1 MRRLGF
7 VLLYLLWPIAV
18 SKAAWSEDNTE
29 SLQILDLTEP
39 EYQSLA
45 LDGYRWLNRLIV
57 VFSDSP
63 NDPRFSE
70 QTELLLLRPGELLER
85 DIIVLTDTDPSA
97 DSHLRRQLRPRGF
110 VVLVIGKDGGVK
122 LRKPIPW
129 SVREIS
135 RAIDK
140 MPLRQR
146 EIQTN

>member
-1 MRRLGF
+1 MRRFGF
-7 VLLYLLWPIAV
+7 ILLFLLWPGLV
-18 SKAAWSEDNTE
+18 SIAAWSEEEAE

-39 EYQSLA
+39 DYQALD
-45 LDGYRWLNRLIV
+45 LDGYRWLSRLIV

-63 NDPRFSE
+63 NDPRFAE
-70 QTELLLLRPGELLER
+70 QTELLLSLPSELLDR
-85 DIIVLTDTDPSA
+85 DVIVLTDTDPSA
-97 DSHLRRQLRPRGF
+97 QSFLRQKLRPRGF
-110 VVLVIGKDGGVK
+110 VVLIIGKDGGVK

>member
-7 VLLYLLWPIAV
+7 VLLYLLWPVVI
-18 SKAAWSEDNTE
+18 SKAAWSEDDTE
-29 SLQILDLTEP
+29 NLQILDLTEP
-39 EYQSLA
+39 EHQTLA

-63 NDPRFSE
+63 NDPRFAE
-70 QTELLLLRPGELLER
+70 QMELLLSRPDELQDR
-85 DIIVLTDTDPSA
+85 DVIVLTDTDPVA
-97 DSHLRRQLRPRGF
+97 KSHLRGQLRPRGF
-110 VVLVIGKDGGVK
+110 VVLIIGKDSGVK
-122 LRKPIPW
+122 LRKPFPW